1 MNAHRAVNI
10 ALALGAITIAVV
22 VWNDYLIERDISVHK
37 QAYALGYNTG
47 TASMSEKAVTE
58 RMCMTFWFSGDEK
71 RVGKALQKVKVDQ

>member
-22 VWNDYLIERDISVHK
+22 VWNDYLIERDISVHNH
-37 QAYALGYNTG
+37 AYALGFNTG

-58 RMCMTFWFSGDEK
+58 RMCMAFWFGNDSQ
-71 RVGKALQKVKVDQ
+71 RVGKAIQKIKG